1 MSIDAI
7 SNPLSVLGPLEA
19 ADAAATRAA
28 RAAEAPPDAAGIKAA
43 KDFESVLL
51 HKLLQE
57 MARTVDDS
65 PILDDSAG
73 KQVKDMFWYY
83 LAQDLADKGGLGLWK
98 QIAGQNGYA
107 EARQGDVKP

>member
-7 SNPLSVLGPLEA
+7 SDPLSVLGPLEPA
-19 ADAAATRAA
+19 GASAA
-28 RAAEAPPDAAGIKAA
+28 RAAQHAAEAPGEKAA

-65 PILDDSAG
+65 PLLEDSAS

-98 QIAGQNGYA
+98 QIAGQSGYA
-107 EARQGDVKP
+107 EARQGEVNP